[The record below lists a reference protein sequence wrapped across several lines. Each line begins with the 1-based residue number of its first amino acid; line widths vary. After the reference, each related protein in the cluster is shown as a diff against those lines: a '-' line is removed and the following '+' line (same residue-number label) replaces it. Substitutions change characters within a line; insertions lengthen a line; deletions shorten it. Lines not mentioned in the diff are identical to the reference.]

1 MSTAT
6 PVDKKTPNIRPG
18 MGLKF
23 LRDSVDSANLV
34 AMFGVD
40 GQESLNFFENDWNN
54 HIPNTTDKKLI
65 PLEARFK
72 TATKYV
78 QTVGLSD
85 FASFDKHGVSAIDPI
100 FPWSLRFEP
109 TGEFNV
115 PKLTYDVPFEHY
127 LPKIPE
133 GSILFNIYATDKPV
147 ELGGTE

>member
-1 MSTAT
+1 
-6 PVDKKTPNIRPG
+6 

-23 LRDSVDSANLV
+23 LRNSVDSANLV
-34 AMFGVD
+34 AMFSVD
-40 GQESLNFFENDWNN
+40 GQEGLNFFENDWSN
-54 HIPNTTDKKLI
+54 HIPNAEDKKLI
-65 PLEARFK
+65 PLEARFL
-72 TATKYV
+72 TASKYP

-85 FASFDKHGVSAIDPI
+85 FASFDKEGASIIDPT

-115 PKLTYDVPFEHY
+115 PKFTYQVPFEDY